1 MRGSLTPS
9 ALWFDRQ
16 VLAHQVVDEFLKR
29 HGNEDGGS
37 YFLGSTYSAAETLT
51 TPWLVCSFFSSLI
64 AGFWFHLIYCS
75 KFLQRYLACL
85 NTWFLDAGS

>member
-1 MRGSLTPS
+1 LTPS